1 MTRIL
6 LISGSLQVGSLHTA
20 ALRTA
25 TRFPPPDITATLFD
39 GLRSLPAFVPGEQV
53 EPDAVAFMRHR
64 VKAADALLFSTP
76 QYAGSLPGTL
86 KNLLDWLVDGGDLD
100 GKPVAWLS
108 VTAPGYDEGA
118 HTTLEAALGH
128 GNARLLRSACI
139 RVPLSP
145 GAADTNGIVADP
157 QLHMALADTLQ
168 ALSRSVAASQVRQQP
183 SWEAY
188 SSLYPVVQRRDPP
201 AFRGGRPWS

>member
-6 LISGSLQVGSLHTA
+6 LISGSLQAGSLHTA

-25 TRFPPPDITATLFD
+25 ARICPPDLTATLFD
-39 GLRSLPAFVPGEQV
+39 GLRSLPAFVPGEQA
-53 EPDAVAFMRHR
+53 PDAVTFMRQR
-64 VKAADALLFSTP
+64 VDAADALLFSSP

-86 KNLLDWLVDGGDLD
+86 KNLLDWLVDGGQLD

-108 VTAPGYDEGA
+108 VVAPGYDEGA
-118 HTTLEAALGH
+118 HATLETALQH
-128 GNARLLRSACI
+128 GNATLLRPACI

-145 GAADTNGIVADP
+145 GAADARGIVADS

-168 ALSRSVAASQVRQQP
+168 ALSRSVAASQTRPRP

-188 SSLYPVVQRRDPP
+188 SSLYPVVPRRDPS
-201 AFRGGRPWS
+201 AFRRPGARG